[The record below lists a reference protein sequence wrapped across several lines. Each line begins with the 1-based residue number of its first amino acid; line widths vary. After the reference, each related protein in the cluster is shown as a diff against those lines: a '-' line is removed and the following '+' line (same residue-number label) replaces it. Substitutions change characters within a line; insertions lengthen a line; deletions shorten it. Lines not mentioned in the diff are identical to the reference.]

1 MNLVHLGIIVALILL
16 IVFIIGYT
24 VRIIPQ
30 SRAYVVER
38 IGAYHK
44 TCSTG
49 ATAIGAAAGSLV
61 APPLGTVVGAG
72 VGMLVSWGMNQDWG
86 GGKSVTTWAKDSLKG
101 LFN

>member
-1 MNLVHLGIIVALILL
+1 MGIAGTAMTVINNVNAD
-16 IVFIIGYT
+16 FINADGGINSAQNWGNFAVDT
-24 VRIIPQ
+24 GVDLA
-30 SRAYVVER
+30 S
-38 IGAYHK
+38 GA
-44 TCSTG
+44 G
-49 ATAIGAAAGSLV
+49 AAAIGAAAGSLV